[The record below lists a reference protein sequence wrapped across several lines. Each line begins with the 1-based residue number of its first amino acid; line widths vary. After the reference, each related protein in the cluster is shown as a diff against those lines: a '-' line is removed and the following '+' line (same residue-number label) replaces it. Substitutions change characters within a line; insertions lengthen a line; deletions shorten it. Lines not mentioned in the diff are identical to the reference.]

1 MYEEENIISDKI
13 KKKIASNI
21 IDKNTENQINII
33 KAEVCSHKLKL
44 TILNILIVI
53 ILIII
58 IYRFIIEPY
67 ILKIKSND
75 FISFRKILKKYYN
88 KYTNS
93 KNIYLFI
100 VFILIIC
107 VFLSFN
113 LFELQNIG
121 IILLMSFITA
131 IAQEGEEFLLGAIIS
146 GITVYIFII
155 LKAYFNSKDKKLN
168 ECSDDIPTIIK
179 RKFGWL

>member
-1 MYEEENIISDKI
+1 M
-13 KKKIASNI
+13 
-21 IDKNTENQINII
+21 
-33 KAEVCSHKLKL
+33 
-44 TILNILIVI
+44 
-53 ILIII
+53 
-58 IYRFIIEPY
+58 
-67 ILKIKSND
+67 
-75 FISFRKILKKYYN
+75 
-88 KYTNS
+88 
-93 KNIYLFI
+93 
-100 VFILIIC
+100 
-107 VFLSFN
+107 FLSFN

-155 LKAYFNSKDKKLN
+155 LKAYYNSTDKKLN